1 MPPLLVTLAGLSMG
15 QANVEEIIKTN
26 APPDSQRLSS
36 IQNPTT
42 TSYVY
47 LRIQPFISAITTPEP
62 DSMESTRLQFIL
74 CLSDPAH
81 KLSYMTVTQAVPDHW
96 LNVWDQ
102 YDWVEDRVAEVLQLG
117 VEVIGQE
124 YIVGRMGWVRD
135 TAAVTMGED
144 AAAAVV
150 ADA

>member
-1 MPPLLVTLAGLSMG
+1 M
-15 QANVEEIIKTN
+15 EEVIKMN
-26 APPDSQRLSS
+26 EPPDPEHPSS

-47 LRIQPFISAITTPEP
+47 LRIQPFTSTVATPEV
-62 DSMESTRLQFIL
+62 DLKESTQLQFIL

-81 KLSYMTVTQAVPDHW
+81 KLSYTTVTQAIPEHW

-102 YDWVEDRVAEVLQLG
+102 YDWVEDTVAETLRLG

-124 YIVGRMGWVRD
+124 YVVGCMGWVRD
-135 TAAVTMGED
+135 TPAATTGED
-144 AAAAVV
+144 ASAAVV

>member
-1 MPPLLVTLAGLSMG
+1 
-15 QANVEEIIKTN
+15 
-26 APPDSQRLSS
+26 
-36 IQNPTT
+36 
-42 TSYVY
+42 
-47 LRIQPFISAITTPEP
+47 
-62 DSMESTRLQFIL
+62 
-74 CLSDPAH
+74 
-81 KLSYMTVTQAVPDHW
+81 MTVTQAIPNHW

-124 YIVGRMGWVRD
+124 YIVGRMGWVRE
-135 TAAVTMGED
+135 TAAVTMSED

>member
-1 MPPLLVTLAGLSMG
+1 M
-15 QANVEEIIKTN
+15 EEIIKTN
-26 APPDSQRLSS
+26 VPPDPQRPSS

-47 LRIQPFISAITTPEP
+47 LRIQPFTSAIATPEP
-62 DSMESTRLQFIL
+62 DSTESTRLQFIL

-124 YIVGRMGWVRD
+124 YIVGRMGWVRE
-135 TAAVTMGED
+135 TAAVTVGED
-144 AAAAVV
+144 AAVAVV
-150 ADA
+150 AEA

>member
-1 MPPLLVTLAGLSMG
+1 M
-15 QANVEEIIKTN
+15 EEIIKTN
-26 APPDSQRLSS
+26 APPDPQHHSS

-47 LRIQPFISAITTPEP
+47 LRIQPFTSAITTPEP
-62 DSMESTRLQFIL
+62 DSMGSTRLQFIL
-74 CLSDPAH
+74 YLSDPAH
-81 KLSYMTVTQAVPDHW
+81 KLCYMTVTQAIPDHW

-102 YDWVEDRVAEVLQLG
+102 YDWVEDRIAEVLQLG

-124 YIVGRMGWVRD
+124 YIVGRMGWVRE
-135 TAAVTMGED
+135 TAAVSMVED
-144 AAAAVV
+144 AASAVV

>member
-1 MPPLLVTLAGLSMG
+1 M
-15 QANVEEIIKTN
+15 EEIIKTN
-26 APPDSQRLSS
+26 APPDQQQPSS

-47 LRIQPFISAITTPEP
+47 LRIQPFTSTIATSEADSA
-62 DSMESTRLQFIL
+62 ESTRLQFIL
-74 CLSDPAH
+74 SLSDPAH

-124 YIVGRMGWVRD
+124 YIVGRMGWVRE
-135 TAAVTMGED
+135 TASATMSED

-150 ADA
+150 ADT